1 MDTEGILL
9 LMMCRLH
16 QAPVPFQVTSI
27 SGLFG
32 FLLMPVTSIYFTCTC
47 LKKLYW
53 FVGNC
58 DFESRTF
65 CTWVNLQNDDFDW
78 LVGSGGTA
86 SSFTGPQQD
95 HTVNQDQSGN
105 VNNCTPNDVSKIGM
119 TI

>member
-9 LMMCRLH
+9 LMMYLLH
-16 QAPVPFQVTSI
+16 QEPVPFQVTSI
-27 SGLFG
+27 SGLVFC
-32 FLLMPVTSIYFTCTC
+32 FFVKANYQYILYTYMF
-47 LKKLYW
+47 KKKTYW

-105 VNNCTPNDVSKIGM
+105 VNVHLM
-119 TI
+119 VYQR